1 MSKHRIKAVALE
13 EDYDDYDEDHADE
26 AEEGLTAEDK
36 EQLAAGTVAVRAELG
51 DDFPATDQEIQD
63 SLWHYYYDIAKTV
76 TYLKSES
83 QPLMA
88 GHSLNLS
95 FSRQSICRN
104 VQG

>member
-13 EDYDDYDEDHADE
+13 EDYDDYDEDDADQ

-63 SLWHYYYDIAKTV
+63 SLWHYYYDITKTV

-83 QPLMA
+83 QALTT

-95 FSRQSICRN
+95 FSRQGICCN

>member
-1 MSKHRIKAVALE
+1 MSKHRIKAVTLE
-13 EDYDDYDEDHADE
+13 DDYDDYDEDQADE
-26 AEEGLTAEDK
+26 ADEGITAEDK
-36 EQLAAGTVAVRAELG
+36 AQLAAGTVAVRAEL
-51 DDFPATDQEIQD
+51 DDGFPATDQEIQD

-83 QPLMA
+83 QALTA
-88 GHSLNLS
+88 GHALNLS